1 MKLVGVS
8 WNVASSMQ
16 IIVVDRLASSQMA
29 CHHLAIAAC
38 DVFLRFIP
46 IPDCFLLIALHWVCN
61 FKSFG

>member
-38 DVFLRFIP
+38 VMLFSVSFQS
-46 IPDCFLLIALHWVCN
+46 LIA
-61 FKSFG
+61 SF